1 LGLCLRT
8 HFGIQESGVA
18 GVQELG
24 EDFPREMLILDFP
37 IKTLLAYSATPA
49 TPDS

>member
-1 LGLCLRT
+1 LR
-8 HFGIQESGVA
+8 IQEELQEFRSYRIW
-18 GVQELG
+18 ELG
-24 EDFPREMLILDFP
+24 EDFLREMLVVDFR